1 MIKLIP
7 SRILPASCRYGSALL
22 FLAASLPQG
31 FSQTT
36 EWIYHKTADG
46 AHPDGNE
53 QELVWLMNRAR
64 ANPSAEGTFLRTTG
78 DANVENGINF
88 FKVDRNLLQTEF
100 NAIAAKPPAAF
111 DRRLYEASKQ
121 HSQYLIANDVQDHSG
136 QIARVDALFSRVAV
150 NVSVYSYA
158 ISPVHGHGA
167 LNIDWGPG
175 GTGGMQSGRGH
186 RVAIMS
192 NQSTLLTNVGFAMLP
207 DSDINTDAGPL
218 VFSGAYCSANTTAA
232 NQYNR
237 FLTGT
242 VWKDTNNNN
251 RYDAGEG
258 LNNVR
263 IQPNSG
269 TFYAIT
275 GVAGGWSIPIT
286 TAATYTLTYSGSA
299 LSSNF
304 TRTATVD
311 TTSVLVDTKVT
322 DSAPTPAPMTLAVG
336 RAPNGSDLILTWA
349 GGTPPYQVQRSTT
362 MTANSWTNVG
372 ASTTATTATH
382 TPSGPRA
389 YYRVKGS

>member
-1 MIKLIP
+1 MIKSIP
-7 SRILPASCRYGSALL
+7 RRILPASCRYGSALL
-22 FLAASLPQG
+22 FLAASQPQA

-53 QELVWLMNRAR
+53 QELFWLMNRAR

-78 DANVENGINF
+78 NADVENGINF
-88 FKVDRNLLQTEF
+88 FNVDRNLLQTEF

-111 DRRLYEASKQ
+111 DRRLYEASKL
-121 HSQYLIANDVQDHSG
+121 HSQYMIANDVQEHTG
-136 QIARVDALFSRVAV
+136 QIAKVDAAFSRVAV
-150 NVSVYSYA
+150 NVSVFSFA
-158 ISPVHGHGA
+158 DSPVQGHAA

-175 GTGGMQSGRGH
+175 GTGGMQLGRGH

-207 DSDINTDAGPL
+207 DNDINTDAGPL
-218 VFSGAYCSANTTAA
+218 VFSGAYCSANTTVA
-232 NQYNR
+232 NHYNR

-242 VWKDTNNNN
+242 VWKDTNSNN

-263 IQPNSG
+263 IQPDSG

-286 TAATYTLTYSGSA
+286 TPATYNLTFSGSA
-299 LSSNF
+299 LGGNF
-304 TRTATVD
+304 IRTATVG
-311 TTSVLVDTKVT
+311 TTSVLVDTKV
-322 DSAPTPAPMTLAVG
+322 SNSVPVPAPMTLTVG
-336 RAPNGSDLILTWA
+336 RSANGSSLILTWA
-349 GGTPPYQVQRSTT
+349 GGTPPYQVQRSTS
-362 MTANSWTNVG
+362 MTTNSWANVG
-372 ASTTATTATH
+372 ASTTATTTTL